1 MLNMF
6 KRPSDPVEYNY
17 LYQGSGAAMLASMIA
32 ASSMGVP
39 NVHLMGYLA
48 SSICCI
54 GAICGLSSMPTAR
67 IGNTLGQIGVLGGI
81 VTTLTAMNFPAPVL
95 A

>member
-6 KRPSDPVEYNY
+6 KRPNDPVEYNY

-67 IGNTLGQIGVLGGI
+67 IGIFLYIFDTFLYIFI
-81 VTTLTAMNFPAPVL
+81 
-95 A
+95 